1 MFQTAGSR
9 NEEGWV
15 NGLDR
20 RGFTP
25 AKSGSE
31 DLANSADAYASV
43 VTYNILQHKN
53 EITKV
58 DDGQGMI
65 VPKLLNMFDSG
76 RENHQNDKSMGV
88 SGCGGIHANYQ
99 LSKNDLGQPRTT
111 HVLTKHKDGGYL
123 KATIPWDV
131 ICRDKKYDGQIKIE
145 EMTIEEIQ
153 QFIAERGNR
162 PDVTGTTFKFPYSE
176 NFSNLLKS
184 QFKDV
189 QTDCSN
195 LDDSWSFIFGTIKMK
210 IFLNKHDGL
219 PPTELKKYD
228 YFGRPDDAY
237 YQGKFEWPIH
247 TFVDGKEERFVC
259 KDPENESQYIE
270 ICKDRRGLS
279 AKPKTVAVD
288 QRKIDSSDIITFT
301 SGMLINKKVFDP
313 SNPKELTAEYMVDP
327 YDATFMKSDLQK
339 DVIKEFVSRVSL
351 HRNQQRITGASL
363 EKFKVSSARADG
375 KSLFKIVHHRA
386 KISYETLSTQVNR
399 VDRIHG
405 IQENKNQNQHV
416 LPPQYTQYSRLIE
429 HLKGWHAEKI
439 LAYMERVINTH
450 DQQKKEQEAQRKI
463 EEQSR
468 RAEERRIA
476 EEQRRQNEG
485 TQHPVDEI
493 QLVVTGDNDH
503 DHDHDHDHDKAV
515 AEIGVLTDTTEE
527 YEESEESGDEVLDQ
541 DNKDCVS
548 KQIITTTDYDNC
560 ELDSP
565 NIEEQQPPLSS
576 ESDESTISE
585 VEESKEYDL
594 KLIQLLSER
603 IATANYAHRNGKML
617 YEYVISQREN

>member
-25 AKSGSE
+25 TKSGSE
-31 DLANSADAYASV
+31 ELANARDAFADNG
-43 VTYNILQHKN
+43 TFNILQNKN
-53 EITKV
+53 EITLV
-58 DDGQGMI
+58 DDACGMT
-65 VPKLLNMFDSG
+65 VPLLVNMFDIG

-99 LSKNDLGQPRTT
+99 LSKNDLGQPRPTQ
-111 HVLTKHKDGGYL
+111 VLTKHKDGVYL
-123 KATIPWDV
+123 KATIPWDL
-131 ICRDKKYDGQIKIE
+131 IYRDKKFDKQIKIE

-162 PDVTGTTFKFPYSE
+162 PDATGTTFKFPYSE

-195 LDDSWSFIFGTIKMK
+195 LDDSWGMIFGTIKMN
-210 IFLNKHDGL
+210 IFLNKHNGL

-228 YFGRPDDAY
+228 YFVFPDDAY
-237 YQGKFEWPIH
+237 YEGKFKCQIY
-247 TFVDGKEERFVC
+247 TFVDGNEERFVC

-270 ICKDRRGLS
+270 ICKDKRGLS
-279 AKPKTVAVD
+279 AKPRPVAVD
-288 QRKIDSSDIITFT
+288 QRKLDSADIMTFT

-327 YDATFMKSDLQK
+327 YDATFMKSELQK
-339 DVIKEFVSRVSL
+339 DVIKEYVSRTSVY
-351 HRNQQRITGASL
+351 RNHQRITGVSL
-363 EKFKVSSARADG
+363 ENFKVSSARGDG
-375 KSLFKIVHHRA
+375 RLLFKIVHHRS

-399 VDRIHG
+399 LDRIHG
-405 IQENKNQNQHV
+405 IQENKNQNQHI

-429 HLKGWHAEKI
+429 YLKAWHAKKI
-439 LAYMERVINTH
+439 LTYMERVIKTH

-463 EEQSR
+463 EEETR

-476 EEQRRQNEG
+476 EELRRQNKG
-485 TQHPVDEI
+485 KQQPIDEI
-493 QLVVTGDNDH
+493 QLVVTGDPARDH
-503 DHDHDHDHDKAV
+503 DEPDS
-515 AEIGVLTDTTEE
+515 EIGVPTDATEE
-527 YEESEESGDEVLDQ
+527 FEESQESGEEDLGQVSE
-541 DNKDCVS
+541 DCESEQVMAS
-548 KQIITTTDYDNC
+548 DPNNR
-560 ELDSP
+560 EEDSP
-565 NIEEQQPPLSS
+565 NIEEQKLMLSS
-576 ESDESTISE
+576 ESNDDETLEAFSL
-585 VEESKEYDL
+585 EESRQYDL
-594 KLIQLLSER
+594 KLIQLLSQH
-603 IATANYAHRNGKML
+603 IASANYTHKNGKML
-617 YEYVISQREN
+617 YEFVMSERNN